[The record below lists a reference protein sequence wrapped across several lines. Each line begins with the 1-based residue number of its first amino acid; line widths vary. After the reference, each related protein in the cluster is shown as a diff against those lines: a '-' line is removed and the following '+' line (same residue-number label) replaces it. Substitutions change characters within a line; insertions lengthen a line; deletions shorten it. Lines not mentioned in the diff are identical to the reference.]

1 MSKPPMTRTEKLN
14 RAIFVRKKYGNL
26 KEAEKLVRSVMRS
39 LKAEPDKDEAK
50 KFLTD
55 SFEQLGLIYFARGRN
70 GRALWYFNQAIKLAK
85 EVDGPKTFN
94 YERLLSIAAEVHIAR
109 GRYDLADEM
118 YAEAIVSLLKK
129 GVGWLASAILKIYKE
144 FLKQRNRKKE
154 ASACQRKIRAL
165 ELNFKRK
172 QEEREKAEAEESEED
187 A

>member
-1 MSKPPMTRTEKLN
+1 MSKTPMTRIEKIN

-26 KEAEKLVRSVMRS
+26 KAAEKLVRSAMRS
-39 LKAEPDKDEAK
+39 LKTEPNRDEARK
-50 KFLTD
+50 ILTD
-55 SFEQLGLIYFARGRN
+55 GFEQLGLINFARGRN
-70 GRALWYFNQAIKLAK
+70 GRALWYFNQAIRLAK
-85 EVDGPKTFN
+85 DVDGPKTFN

-144 FLKQRNRKKE
+144 FLKERNRKKE

-165 ELNFKRK
+165 ELKFRRK
-172 QEEREKAEAEESEED
+172 EEEREKAEEEESDE
-187 A
+187 